1 MAEWIKCPRCELN
14 YIKKEDEYCAVCKA
28 ELKKGPQLIFA
39 VDEEEETEKSKI
51 LCPICRQNYINAGE
65 QMCRKCASE
74 MDFKNGEI
82 DIDKDDEWKNY
93 LDNDDDDD
101 KEDDEELV
109 SLSKLAEEEDSEMFK
124 DDDEEEEED
133 LISEAIAEPD
143 DFEIP
148 DVDEADFEYDEEE
161 EEEDDEEEEF

>member
-1 MAEWIKCPRCELN
+1 MPFARLATRA
-14 YIKKEDEYCAVCKA
+14 YISSS
-28 ELKKGPQLIFA
+28 
-39 VDEEEETEKSKI
+39 EETEKSKI